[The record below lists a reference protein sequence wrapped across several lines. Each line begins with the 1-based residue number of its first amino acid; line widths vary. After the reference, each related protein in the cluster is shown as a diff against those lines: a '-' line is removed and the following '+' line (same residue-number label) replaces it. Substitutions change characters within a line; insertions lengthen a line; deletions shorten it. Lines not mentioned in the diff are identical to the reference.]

1 MLFWEP
7 QGFLLGCDSIRS
19 EKYYNNEKNRVNLCY
34 WLIFLRDSLWQVF
47 VDKSGCF
54 VSDSFIFPWKNY
66 QHKICNKVVSKT
78 TGVIGGRQQFIDTDI
93 IDPYEASDNGV
104 VDKNDA
110 ALD

>member
-1 MLFWEP
+1 MLFLEP
-7 QGFLLGCDSIRS
+7 QGFLLGCDAICL

-34 WLIFLRDSLWQVF
+34 LLLLCGDSWWQVF
-47 VDKSGCF
+47 VEEAECF

-93 IDPYEASDNGV
+93 IDPYEASDNGG